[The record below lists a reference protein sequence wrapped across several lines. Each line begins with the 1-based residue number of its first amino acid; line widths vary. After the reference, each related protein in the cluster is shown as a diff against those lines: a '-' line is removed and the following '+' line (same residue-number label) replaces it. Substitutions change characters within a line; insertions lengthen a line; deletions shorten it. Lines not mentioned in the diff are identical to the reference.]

1 MQAAAFAGLE
11 RRAGG
16 RELSRAEGKK
26 EEQQPGANVT
36 RKAAADGMCGRRG
49 GVADGPADGGKL
61 RPGSS
66 SEGTP
71 AATGASCCNLPPGT
85 PRERSNND
93 DEQAIEL
100 CWLPPVPARET
111 GARSARR
118 QGVLLPRPLLVRAR
132 WLCSSIGVG
141 IRAPTSGR
149 PRNGRGGCR
158 AARPATRQCPRLV
171 ARRRPSAAAAARAAE
186 HGAAGPQRPA
196 APQPCTSRAWSRLRS
211 TRARAASVGR
221 RERAAAED
229 GGRGWEAARRQPVPQ
244 STGVGGMRAPR
255 SPSRQQ
261 ASFFFSL
268 APWRLLFA
276 LETLTSSPA
285 ARQRRSGR
293 RPPAQQLGV
302 GACASDQRSC
312 RLPTRKRR
320 PGSAGRETRS
330 LATAATRPPSS
341 VASCAPALRESRETQ
356 ADPTTSKRRW
366 RHARDRP
373 RLLAPRPR
381 RSTTTGG
388 RRDDPRARRARTRT
402 PLLSGQRDAC
412 RGHTARAVAPGP
424 SKQHHRPGAPKY

>member
-1 MQAAAFAGLE
+1 MACAVGGAGSL
-11 RRAGG
+11 
-16 RELSRAEGKK
+16 
-26 EEQQPGANVT
+26 T
-36 RKAAADGMCGRRG
+36 GRR
-49 GVADGPADGGKL
+49 
-61 RPGSS
+61 
-66 SEGTP
+66 
-71 AATGASCCNLPPGT
+71 TGASCARVRAARG
-85 PRERSNND
+85 PR
-93 DEQAIEL
+93 
-100 CWLPPVPARET
+100 
-111 GARSARR
+111 RR
-118 QGVLLPRPLLVRAR
+118 QGPRAATCPRGRRGNGATTTTTSRRSSCAGCRRCRLARQAREARAAR
-132 WLCSSIGVG
+132 GSCCRGRCSC
-141 IRAPTSGR
+141 APDGFAAASAWASEHR
-149 PRNGRGGCR
+149 PRGGRATVAA

-196 APQPCTSRAWSRLRS
+196 APQPCTSRAWPRLRS

-221 RERAAAED
+221 SERAAAED

-330 LATAATRPPSS
+330 LATAVTRPPSS

-373 RLLAPRPR
+373 RLLAPRPP

-424 SKQHHRPGAPKY
+424 SKQHHRPGAPK